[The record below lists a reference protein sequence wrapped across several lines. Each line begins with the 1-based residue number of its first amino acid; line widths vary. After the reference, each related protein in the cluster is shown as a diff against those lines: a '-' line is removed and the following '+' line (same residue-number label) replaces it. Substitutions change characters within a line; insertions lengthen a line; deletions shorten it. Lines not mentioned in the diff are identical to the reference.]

1 MERLAF
7 LMHLYVVL
15 ICGITVYFGMQ
26 NQTIDF
32 SNLNTLISSA
42 KDSIKL
48 VETIENKE
56 EIIKEDEL

>member
-1 MERLAF
+1 
-7 LMHLYVVL
+7 MHLYVVL